1 MGLPKPKAW
10 ARRANASRLV
20 LDAWIE
26 EELGKCMGLKLIMI
40 RWGLQV
46 SGWIEKS
53 GMECKEWLGLGSAVL
68 PRVHFKRMV
77 GLTKVLKRER

>member
-1 MGLPKPKAW
+1 MGDDDIQLWVCPS
-10 ARRANASRLV
+10 RRPGLGVQMASRLV

-40 RWGLQV
+40 RWGLLV

-68 PRVHFKRMV
+68 PRVHF
-77 GLTKVLKRER
+77 